1 MEEPFQ
7 RVAVDIVGPLRRTK
21 KGNRYILT
29 LMDFA
34 TRYPEAIPLR
44 RIDAGT
50 VAEAL
55 CTIFTRLGIPEEIL
69 SDQGTQFMSTL
80 MKCVMDLL
88 QVQQLKTSP
97 YHPETDEVSQY
108 SQINI

>member
-1 MEEPFQ
+1 MQPLPAMEEPFQ
-7 RVAVDIVGPLRRTK
+7 GVAVDIVGPLRRTK

-44 RIDAGT
+44 RINA

-55 CTIFTRLGIPEEIL
+55 HCKKRTVVLT
-69 SDQGTQFMSTL
+69 
-80 MKCVMDLL
+80 KV
-88 QVQQLKTSP
+88 
-97 YHPETDEVSQY
+97 
-108 SQINI
+108 